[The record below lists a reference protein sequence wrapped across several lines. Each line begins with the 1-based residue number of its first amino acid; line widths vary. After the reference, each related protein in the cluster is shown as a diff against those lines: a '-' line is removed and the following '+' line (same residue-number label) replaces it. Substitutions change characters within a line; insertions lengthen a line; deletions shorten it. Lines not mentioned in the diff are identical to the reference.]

1 MPLAQHL
8 AQEAG
13 LWSPGLPV
21 LWSAALSAQFG
32 EDRFGDRRIVL
43 AHAGLIIPSTVI
55 AGITPVDG
63 IIIKL
68 TLSKEVSTMMLRGCR
83 IGWRLPCFAAGILS
97 LSVASAWA
105 FTRESVSP
113 DDGNYSFTDP
123 NSKLTD
129 PDNHN
134 SGQSARPF
142 SNGPV
147 VQFGIQQGGPFSPLS
162 RSNGY
167 DRSLPDPYYRPL
179 LNGN

>member
-1 MPLAQHL
+1 
-8 AQEAG
+8 
-13 LWSPGLPV
+13 
-21 LWSAALSAQFG
+21 
-32 EDRFGDRRIVL
+32 
-43 AHAGLIIPSTVI
+43 
-55 AGITPVDG
+55 
-63 IIIKL
+63 
-68 TLSKEVSTMMLRGCR
+68 MMLRVMQV
-83 IGWRLPCFAAGILS
+83 RLAAGLFAAGILS

-105 FTRESVSP
+105 FTRESVSS
-113 DDGNYSFTDP
+113 DGGNYSFTDP

-147 VQFGIQQGGPFSPLS
+147 VQFGIQQGGPFSPLT